1 MSFIALSQTST
12 SELIKEVKSRIDTG
26 FGPQG
31 LPLMVSRS
39 ELNSLMDTLE
49 VYLINQ
55 YAQDAGTFSIEEYCG
70 V

>member
-1 MSFIALSQTST
+1 MFTVLSQANT
-12 SELIKEVKSRIDTG
+12 SELIKEIKSRIDSG

-55 YAQDAGTFSIEEYCG
+55 YAQDVG
-70 V
+70 VYEMAE